1 MSTENVFVTQ
11 NDSEQEQ
18 TAAPAEQAAPPV
30 EPEVKQEAQATDP
43 NSLFADQLAR
53 ITTEDGRQKYADVST
68 ALDSISHAQKH
79 IAELT
84 KQKQELE
91 AELQKRRGMEEIL
104 DSINAS
110 QGTEAEQPSVT
121 GLDEAA
127 LAELVNSAI
136 SQREKEAKAKQNELA
151 VSEALRK
158 KFGEKASDA
167 LADKAAELGV
177 GVDFMQSLAQ
187 HSPKAVLSYFEG
199 SASATV
205 SPTTPGANL
214 TNTPPPVE
222 PNPLEE
228 ARARLMGQRDPLI
241 EKWRSVAQK
250 TN

>member
-11 NDSEQEQ
+11 NDSEQQ
-18 TAAPAEQAAPPV
+18 PAAPAEQAAPQV
-30 EPEVKQEAQATDP
+30 EPEVKPEAQAPDP
-43 NSLFADQLAR
+43 NSLFADQLAQ
-53 ITTEDGRQKYADVST
+53 IKTEDGRQKYADVST

-91 AELQKRRGMEEIL
+91 AELQKRKGMEEML
-104 DSINAS
+104 DRINAS
-110 QGTEAEQPSVT
+110 QGTDTEQPSVN

-136 SQREKEAKAKQNELA
+136 SQREKASIAQKNELE
-151 VSEALRK
+151 VSNGLRK
-158 KFGEKASDA
+158 KFGDKASDM
-167 LADKAAELGV
+167 LAAKAAELGV
-177 GVDFMQSLAQ
+177 GLDFMQSLAQ

-199 SASATV
+199 TTASDPTPVTGGINTADLPKPSA
-205 SPTTPGANL
+205 
-214 TNTPPPVE
+214 

-228 ARARLMGQRDPLI
+228 AKAKLMGQRDPLI
-241 EKWRSVAQK
+241 EKWRSVAQT